1 MAVCSNPEGTKHMMI
16 VVHEYSENRTRIDC
30 KNLRVI
36 RRAALT
42 DSKSATKAAHNS
54 ILTLSTDTM
63 HTMTDQT
70 AYIIHGRGAKRAKN
84 ARTTTCLSPDQ
95 HRHRESERER
105 ERKHSLSTL
114 NQGQREREREK
125 EGEKDDY
132 RRPTVDG

>member
-1 MAVCSNPEGTKHMMI
+1 MAVCSNPEETKHMMI
-16 VVHEYSENRTRIDC
+16 VVHEYSKNRTRTDC

-105 ERKHSLSTL
+105 ERENTA
-114 NQGQREREREK
+114 
-125 EGEKDDY
+125 
-132 RRPTVDG
+132 